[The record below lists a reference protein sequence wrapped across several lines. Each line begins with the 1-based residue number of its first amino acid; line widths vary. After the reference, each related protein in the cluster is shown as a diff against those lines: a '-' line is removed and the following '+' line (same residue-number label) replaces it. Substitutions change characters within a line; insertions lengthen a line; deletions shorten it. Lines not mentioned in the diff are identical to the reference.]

1 MKTMEKSIF
10 SGLAGLLLSAFLY
23 TAAASEQ
30 QVQKTFTWKYQVTKE
45 TKIVLDN
52 YNCDMVVHIWNKSET
67 EYHLTVEATGRGED
81 DEARL
86 LKYLEDYKFS
96 QSGNSV
102 NFRNTFWKNR
112 RSINGKTT
120 LEIEGQKDI
129 ELTEFNMKGEL
140 WMPAGNPLE
149 MNSKYSRID
158 LEDFTGK
165 LSLNLYNDNLY
176 AGNVS
181 GYAEITAKYANLEF
195 KEMKDLKADLY
206 NCDLEAG
213 NTGNITIVSKYSKF
227 RAKGSGNL
235 DIESYN
241 DKFSFEKTGDI
252 IFKAKYSDL
261 NTDISGVLDLDCYNG
276 SVTMNGAKDIELSS
290 KYAEFQIRDAGNC
303 KVLNSYNDKLSFG
316 KVSSLK
322 IDVSKYS
329 IYKVDELE
337 SSLAESDGY
346 NDNFSVERVTAGFKE
361 LNVDGKYTNISIGIP
376 VSVDYRLKAR
386 IRYPSLDINESALK
400 TKIKVVENSEMQY
413 EGVKGTEKDDMPV
426 FTVNGYNM
434 SLKIKDLK

>member
-1 MKTMEKSIF
+1 MKTMGKSIF
-10 SGLAGLLLSAFLY
+10 SGLASLLLSAFLY
-23 TAAASEQ
+23 TATASESQ
-30 QVQKTFTWKYQVTKE
+30 LQKTITWKYQVTKE
-45 TKIVLDN
+45 TKIVFDN
-52 YNCDMVVHIWNKSET
+52 YNCDLVIHVWNKSET

-96 QSGNSV
+96 QSGSSV

-112 RSINGKTT
+112 RSMNGKTT

-140 WMPAGNPLE
+140 WVPAGNPLE

-181 GYAEITAKYANLEF
+181 GYAGITAKYANIEF

-213 NTGNITIVSKYSKF
+213 NMGNITVVSKYLKF

-235 DIESYN
+235 DINSYN
-241 DKFSFEKTGDI
+241 DKFSFEKTGNI
-252 IFKAKYSDL
+252 IFMAKYSDL
-261 NTDISGVLDLDCYNG
+261 KTDVSGVLDINCYDG
-276 SVTMNGAKDIELSS
+276 TVLMNGAKDIGLSS
-290 KYAEFQIRDAGNC
+290 KYAEFQIGDAGNC
-303 KVLNSYNDKLSFG
+303 KVLSSYNDKLSFG

-322 IDVSKYS
+322 IDVSKYT
-329 IYKVDELE
+329 IYKADELE
-337 SSLAESDGY
+337 SSLVEINGY
-346 NDNFSVERVTAGFKE
+346 NDNFLVERVSAGFKE
-361 LNVDGKYTNISIGIP
+361 LNVDGKYIDISVGIP
-376 VSVDYRLKAR
+376 VSVDYRLKAG
-386 IRYPSLDINESALK
+386 IKYPSLEINESVLK
-400 TKIKVVENSEMQY
+400 TKIKVVENSQIEY
-413 EGVKGTEKDDMPV
+413 DGVKGTERDDMPV
-426 FTVNGYNM
+426 IVVNGYNM
-434 SLKIKDLK
+434 SLKIKDL